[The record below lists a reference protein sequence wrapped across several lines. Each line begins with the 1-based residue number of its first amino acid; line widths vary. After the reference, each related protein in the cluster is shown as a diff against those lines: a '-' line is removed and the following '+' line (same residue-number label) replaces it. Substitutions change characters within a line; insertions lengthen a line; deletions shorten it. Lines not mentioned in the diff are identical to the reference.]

1 MNNQKLVLS
10 NEQFEDYSNTLAK
23 GKAFGRFNKNLD
35 IKSILQTYE
44 KQYQEIKH
52 SFKYIRKPVI
62 NEEPLNV

>member
-10 NEQFEDYSNTLAK
+10 NEQFEEYRNTLAK
-23 GKAFGRFNKNLD
+23 GKAFGRFDKNLD

-44 KQYQEIKH
+44 KQCQEIKH

-62 NEEPLNV
+62 NEESLNV

>member
-10 NEQFEDYSNTLAK
+10 NEQFEDYSYTLAK

-44 KQYQEIKH
+44 KQYKNQAFLQI
-52 SFKYIRKPVI
+52 Y
-62 NEEPLNV
+62 

>member
-10 NEQFEDYSNTLAK
+10 NEQFEDYSYTLAK
-23 GKAFGRFNKNLD
+23 GKAFGKFDKYLD

-44 KQYQEIKH
+44 KQFQEIKH

-62 NEEPLNV
+62 NEESLNV

>member
-10 NEQFEDYSNTLAK
+10 NEQFEEYSNTLAK
-23 GKAFGRFNKNLD
+23 WKAFGRFDKNLD

-44 KQYQEIKH
+44 KQCQEIKH

-62 NEEPLNV
+62 NEEPMNV